1 MNLTILS
8 LRSGMT
14 NIMAGRSRRVK
25 CADLMFRSGAG
36 LIFRA
41 LQAVLW
47 SVNGYSPLNFARAQE
62 CSESYLRREPIK
74 NFS

>member
-1 MNLTILS
+1 VLPMNLTILS

-41 LQAVLW
+41 FAAR
-47 SVNGYSPLNFARAQE
+47 SVIRKWLLATK
-62 CSESYLRREPIK
+62 LRK
-74 NFS
+74 GSGV